1 MNKTNNFIAIKSKA
15 TILKVLDN
23 EMKKA
28 HKYPITVVDKEY
40 NKGWKSGWTSA
51 LQHIKNEVE
60 KKCTQ

>member
-1 MNKTNNFIAIKSKA
+1 
-15 TILKVLDN
+15 VLDN